1 MNNENNPDEI
11 KHEHIVEKVDP
22 EARIFVLVA
31 GALMVAEIGFGL
43 LNSMNVIH
51 M

>member
-1 MNNENNPDEI
+1 MSEQPEQ
-11 KHEHIVEKVDP
+11 IVHRHVEETKDP
-22 EARIFVLVA
+22 QAYIFVLAA
-31 GALMVAEIGFGL
+31 GALMIAEIVFGL